1 MYPEDR
7 DYYKGNSSYFDANN
21 YLAEIDVE
29 NQSEITFI
37 DDFRALDVLYN
48 KCASRNSN
56 IINKCLW
63 VVSNISVAYNIT
75 KHEIFTWILNLLDKQ
90 DQFRKPIVLELGM
103 II

>member
-7 DYYKGNSSYFDANN
+7 DYYKGNSSYLDANN

-37 DDFRALDVLYN
+37 DDFRVLDVLYN

-75 KHEIFTWILNLLDKQ
+75 KHEIFTWILNLIDKQ
-90 DQFRKPIVLELGM
+90 DQFRKSIVLELGM